1 MCPQWAIR
9 SVFVIG
15 FKMCL
20 KDFLWSFTILLRA
33 EIANIFISKI
43 YTAYIHTDPKLK
55 YTFDFQGLIIQHVTS
70 YRVARVIF
78 CFVHILIFEKKISFQ
93 KIIIHTQ
100 WLQ

>member
-15 FKMCL
+15 FKMCQ
-20 KDFLWSFTILLRA
+20 KDFLWSFTILIRA
-33 EIANIFISKI
+33 ENANIFISKI
-43 YTAYIHTDPKLK
+43 YTAYIRTDLKLK

-70 YRVARVIF
+70 YRVARVVF
-78 CFVHILIFEKKISFQ
+78 CFVHILIFEKKKSFQ